1 MTLDARFIGAF
12 VKAYALQCA
21 CGFTG
26 DTTGSHPPAMSA
38 IRLEKDNVRRRCW
51 VVGGTSASGR
61 RVRVRYPPHPDL
73 RQRRFQGPLRVNCG
87 ASSSAFA
94 DGEPVC
100 ERQTLWCSRSK
111 TSANLSVV
119 RLSGRCCVLSF
130 ARDDLPVGIQG
141 DWELW
146 RDPPSLM
153 APASRID
160 PRASPSRQRLASEC
174 GTRDCRRNRYK
185 WHLWGRMLQRT
196 PPPRAERSLRRLR

>member
-1 MTLDARFIGAF
+1 MAR
-12 VKAYALQCA
+12 CA
-21 CGFTG
+21 
-26 DTTGSHPPAMSA
+26 PPHSA
-38 IRLEKDNVRRRCW
+38 SASIFRSS
-51 VVGGTSASGR
+51 VGGPA
-61 RVRVRYPPHPDL
+61 YPDMTAAAFAFKADISTRKEEGL
-73 RQRRFQGPLRVNCG
+73 QRVNCG

-130 ARDDLPVGIQG
+130 ARDDLPFGIQG

-146 RDPPSLM
+146 RDPASLM

-160 PRASPSRQRLASEC
+160 RRASPSRQRLTSEC

-185 WHLWGRMLQRT
+185 WHLWGRMRQRT
-196 PPPRAERSLRRLR
+196 PLPGFPIALARVGEAPGPHPGGLEGRGQPSGIALCPRPPLHARLLP